1 MRIPAIRYVRYNI
14 CVVGPQVIKKQEQKL
29 IDLQKTL
36 RREIQSR
43 GPDAGSSSKKPTPAA
58 GGASGFTNGLAS
70 ASESGSANGS
80 RPSKELMLSSAVP
93 DGVASKLVS
102 SPGSRGGDQYEGDG
116 SFEYM
121 KHVLLKFIL
130 SKEAEVCICACLYA
144 STYKTVS
151 LLMFDRE

>member
-1 MRIPAIRYVRYNI
+1 M
-14 CVVGPQVIKKQEQKL
+14 PQVIKKQEQKL

-58 GGASGFTNGLAS
+58 GGASGFTNG
-70 ASESGSANGS
+70 SESGSANGS
-80 RPSKELMLSSAVP
+80 RSSKEVMLSSAVP
-93 DGVASKLVS
+93 DSVASKPVS
-102 SPGSRGGDQYEGDG
+102 SPVSRGGDQYEGDG

-130 SKEAEVCICACLYA
+130 SKEAEVCICARLYA
-144 STYKTVS
+144 STY
-151 LLMFDRE
+151 